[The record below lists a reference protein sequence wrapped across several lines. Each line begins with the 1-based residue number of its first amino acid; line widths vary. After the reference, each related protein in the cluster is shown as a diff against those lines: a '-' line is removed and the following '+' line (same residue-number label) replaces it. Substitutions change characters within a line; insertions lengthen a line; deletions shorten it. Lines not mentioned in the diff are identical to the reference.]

1 MPGDVIIKAKSIS
14 RSKSCL
20 IVTLS
25 LILLF
30 SLIGY
35 VFIAES
41 KKDESSNTT
50 YLIIQDVL
58 CLFGLAAAISLDV
71 KEITYY
77 GVLQVIMW
85 FALFNNL
92 HYFYNF
98 VIQAL
103 VLLSFIFAFILAH
116 RIQFQK
122 RPTVT
127 EVQVT
132 PPIVTPDNNR
142 NANTVNEIHVSP
154 IIINQPQNL
163 PANQFLPNIIAS
175 GIHPNQQTLA
185 MYSPEQQF
193 PINTM
198 QQSQPTQF
206 EPPPAYDKP

>member
-1 MPGDVIIKAKSIS
+1 MCFVI
-14 RSKSCL
+14 L
-20 IVTLS
+20 IWQQLAWMLKKS
-25 LILLF
+25 LI
-30 SLIGY
+30 
-35 VFIAES
+35 
-41 KKDESSNTT
+41 K
-50 YLIIQDVL
+50 
-58 CLFGLAAAISLDV
+58 
-71 KEITYY
+71 ITYY

-85 FALFNNL
+85 LALFNNL
-92 HYFYNF
+92 NYFYNF

-103 VLLSFIFAFILAH
+103 VLLSFIFAKILAH

-127 EVQVT
+127 FVQVT
-132 PPIVTPDNNR
+132 PPVVLTPDTNR

-163 PANQFLPNIIAS
+163 PVNQFPPNIIGS
-175 GIHPNQQTLA
+175 GINPNQQTLA
-185 MYSPEQQF
+185 MYSPQQQF